1 MKRPPVSALSL
12 VLPTGAGVFSLARRT
27 LAASGY
33 CAKRFKAGRIFGDP
47 SKSETIV
54 QRVKFPPNYQDP
66 PHTHPYSE
74 IVTVLSGTF
83 GNAMGDKP
91 DESQGEM
98 SPQGSVFALP
108 AKHPHYVWTTDQEVI
123 VQIMFRGP
131 GGIDFV
137 NPADDPRK
145 K

>member
-1 MKRPPVSALSL
+1 VVA
-12 VLPTGAGVFSLARRT
+12 TGAGVFSRARHT
-27 LAASGY
+27 LAASRY

-54 QRVKFPPNYQDP
+54 QRVKFPPNYQVP

-74 IVTVLSGTF
+74 IVTVLGGTF
-83 GNAMGDKP
+83 GNAIGDKF
-91 DESQGEM
+91 DESQGEIL
-98 SPQGSVFALP
+98 PHGSVFALP
-108 AKHPHYVWTTDQEVI
+108 AKHPHYVRTTDQEVI
-123 VQIMFRGP
+123 VQVMFRGP